1 MTDVARKDAPPAAM
15 AEHRA
20 AVARLRQAYNAM
32 PPGTPVRLAKRTSNL
47 FRFRA
52 PAAGRGARARPG
64 STCPPSA
71 TCCPWTPPRASPS
84 SAA

>member
-1 MTDVARKDAPPAAM
+1 MTQVARKDTPPAAM
-15 AEHRA
+15 LEHSA
-20 AVARLRQAYNAM
+20 AVARLREVYNAM

-52 PAAGRGARARPG
+52 RPPAAARKAGPG
-64 STCPPSA
+64 STCPLSA
-71 TCCPWTPPRASPS
+71 TCCASTPPRASPS